1 MVVEHLARGF
11 GPEYEDRPTLVCRSA
26 PRDAG
31 VVEHTTATSRGHRPP
46 TTTDAVQFGTS
57 TSAWLRVPAGHAGT
71 VILLAGKADGSDAAS
86 LASLASL
93 VNDQGFATL
102 SVPLVD
108 RASASVGVDELLA
121 LARRLADIADWVR
134 REPATAGRPC
144 GCMARGV
151 AAAVSLLAA
160 MTRPRCLDALV
171 LVRAAT
177 PLVEPQLQL
186 VEAPVLL
193 IEDNADA
200 SGLQRARDA
209 LGRLAGDADVTSI
222 AGVAGDDL
230 TEAGRYRVVE
240 AAGQWFREQ
249 FSAALD
255 SPRWRVDQEMVSRS
269 RV

>member
-1 MVVEHLARGF
+1 M
-11 GPEYEDRPTLVCRSA
+11 EYRSA
-26 PRDAG
+26 TR
-31 VVEHTTATSRGHRPP
+31 RGQRPP
-46 TTTDAVQFGTS
+46 ATTEAIQFGTS
-57 TSAWLRVPAGHAGT
+57 TSALLSVPAGHAGT
-71 VILLAGKADGSDAAS
+71 VILLAGTADESDAAA
-86 LASLASL
+86 LASM
-93 VNDQGFATL
+93 VNDRGFATL
-102 SVPLVD
+102 SVALVD
-108 RASASVGVDELLA
+108 AAASVGVDELLA

-151 AAAVSLLAA
+151 AAAVSLLTA

-177 PLVEPQLQL
+177 RLVEPQLQL

-200 SGLQRARDA
+200 SGLQRARSA
-209 LGRLAGDADVTSI
+209 LGVLAGDADVTSI
-222 AGVAGDDL
+222 VGVAGDDL
-230 TEAGRYRVVE
+230 TEGARYRVVE

-255 SPRWRVDQEMVSRS
+255 SPRWRIDQEMVSRS